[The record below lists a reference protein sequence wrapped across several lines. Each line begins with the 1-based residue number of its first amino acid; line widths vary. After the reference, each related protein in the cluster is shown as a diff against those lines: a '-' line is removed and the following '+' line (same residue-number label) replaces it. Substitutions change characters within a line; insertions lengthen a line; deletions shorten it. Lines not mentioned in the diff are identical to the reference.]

1 MLLAHI
7 PIVWKD
13 PKTTLR
19 FNDLLEGL
27 TELRKSGVFMVFFT
41 LLLYFMSSLLSDSKR
56 MQIKISSEKRC
67 LGEAVQEEPGTSFT
81 FLLPVT
87 SHGEHLILP
96 GMMSESRA
104 LLTLREAH
112 PDLASRLFI

>member
-19 FNDLLEGL
+19 LNDLLEGL
-27 TELRKSGVFMVFFT
+27 TELRKSGVFMV
-41 LLLYFMSSLLSDSKR
+41 MVSDSKK

-67 LGEAVQEEPGTSFT
+67 LGEAVQEELGTSFHFSSSCDIT
-81 FLLPVT
+81 W
-87 SHGEHLILP
+87 
-96 GMMSESRA
+96 RA
-104 LLTLREAH
+104 PNSPRN
-112 PDLASRLFI
+112 DV